1 MQMRDEGKYEEKSR
15 VSRSVYHRLKR
26 RNNDLDIERRHRA
39 TNVVEN
45 TRRTRLRRSE
55 MLKHERGERNT
66 KTPTTPNATTEKNN
80 TLRVLAT
87 ED

>member
-1 MQMRDEGKYEEKSR
+1 
-15 VSRSVYHRLKR
+15 
-26 RNNDLDIERRHRA
+26 
-39 TNVVEN
+39 
-45 TRRTRLRRSE
+45 